1 MNSCLIRRQLRYLFS
16 VTFALIASLH
26 QPLSGVTYKWVSDLS
41 QWEAIDGD
49 EAEKEAQRLADS
61 IERAK
66 EIANVEPQDKFPSED
81 EATKLDETVFWLDPA
96 REEAQEAA
104 LKAALQTAESNTAV
118 LESCLTKEDGLPVGK
133 NGGTITAVVV
143 GNEDNEIQTVKISAR
158 PEPEGMF
165 DPASYG
171 PHKIWIKAGGVSILD
186 RMVNFTP
193 ADDVLPAKRYQFYN
207 ATTSE
212 IIGSVDLELILPD
225 GSTKLLSQH
234 GDNAVEFPTDITVT
248 GPVFIKPKKQGF
260 KEYKPDKVLW
270 LGAESGVHFKQ
281 DYEEKKIFMSQ
292 PLVEDEFRII
302 LRWGV
307 NPDDLDLHVW
317 SSDENHCSYDNK
329 EAGSMRLDTDVRG
342 GQGPETMTIKLTKDV
357 RYIVAVHHYGG
368 TGTLMSSEAK
378 LQLLGKDV
386 DEIMTVPR
394 LHSCNEQ
401 PKYWKAFGIDEEGN
415 LQRFGSTSA
424 KMGTLV
430 VEESIAQDYNNFN

>member
-1 MNSCLIRRQLRYLFS
+1 M
-16 VTFALIASLH
+16 
-26 QPLSGVTYKWVSDLS
+26 SDLS

-49 EAEKEAQRLADS
+49 EAEREAQKLTDS
-61 IERAK
+61 KERAK
-66 EIANVEPQDKFPSED
+66 EIANVEPKDKFPSED
-81 EATKLDETVFWLDPA
+81 EATKLDETVFSLDLV

-104 LKAALQTAESNTAV
+104 LKAALQTAEGNTAV
-118 LESCLTKEDGLPVGK
+118 LETGLTKKDGLPVGK

-143 GNEDNEIQTVKISAR
+143 GNEDNGIETVKISAR

-186 RMVNFTP
+186 RSVNFTP
-193 ADDVLPAKRYQFYN
+193 ADDILPAKRYQFYN

-234 GDNAVEFPTDITVT
+234 GDNAVEFPTDIAVT
-248 GPVFIKPKKQGF
+248 GPVLIKPKKQGYN
-260 KEYKPDKVLW
+260 EYKADKVLW
-270 LGAESGVHFKQ
+270 LGAESEVVCFKQ

-302 LRWGV
+302 LRWGLA
-307 NPDDLDLHVW
+307 PDDLDLHVW
-317 SSDENHCSYDNK
+317 SDDNNHCNYNSK
-329 EAGSMRLDTDVRG
+329 EAGSMRLDTDVTG

-368 TGTLMSSEAK
+368 EGDLMSSEAK

-386 DEIMTVPR
+386 DETMTVPR
-394 LHSCNEQ
+394 LHSCSEQ
-401 PKYWKAFGIDEEGN
+401 PKYWKAFGIDGEGN

-430 VEESIAQDYNNFN
+430 VEEPSDCTNFS